1 MGFIVLEGGAE
12 FGGGM
17 ADPDRLAMRLAGGP
31 KARICIVPTAAAPDN
46 NHRQAGQN
54 GINWFKRLGAS
65 DVVAL
70 PLIDTPSA
78 NDPAIVKTLSRADL
92 VYLPGGFPRHLAQ
105 TLMGSRSWEAIL
117 QAHRNGAVIAGSSA
131 GAMVL
136 CENYFDP
143 ESGRIM
149 SGLKLIGGLCV
160 LPHHETFG
168 KNWKDLLRRLLPDF
182 VLLGIDEQTGLVCD
196 VSQGIARVLGKG
208 EITIYS
214 DASTERIGP
223 GQELDLALLKT
234 VKLP

>member
-1 MGFIVLEGGAE
+1 
-12 FGGGM
+12 
-17 ADPDRLAMRLAGGP
+17 
-31 KARICIVPTAAAPDN
+31 
-46 NHRQAGQN
+46 
-54 GINWFKRLGAS
+54 
-65 DVVAL
+65 
-70 PLIDTPSA
+70 
-78 NDPAIVKTLSRADL
+78 
-92 VYLPGGFPRHLAQ
+92 
-105 TLMGSRSWEAIL
+105 
-117 QAHRNGAVIAGSSA
+117 
-131 GAMVL
+131 MVL